1 MAKTMDNSD
10 RESQPKTSIKAKL
23 QDRELLDKLSAL
35 PETDRIKITKGLIK
49 FLSARQ
55 SSLEQ
60 VCRKY
65 QLLQNLYTSTS
76 YVDAVTLDFYE
87 TVVVLVKERKRKI
100 GKLEDPG
107 IDARQKNCTYLQHGF
122 REKRS

>member
-1 MAKTMDNSD
+1 MAKTMENSD
-10 RESQPKTSIKAKL
+10 RESQPKASIKAKL

-35 PETDRIKITKGLIK
+35 PEAPENDRIKITKGLIK

-65 QLLQNLYTSTS
+65 
-76 YVDAVTLDFYE
+76 
-87 TVVVLVKERKRKI
+87 
-100 GKLEDPG
+100 
-107 IDARQKNCTYLQHGF
+107 
-122 REKRS
+122 

>member
-1 MAKTMDNSD
+1 MAKTMENSD
-10 RESQPKTSIKAKL
+10 WESQPKTSIKAKL

-35 PETDRIKITKGLIK
+35 PEAPETDRIKITKGLIK

-65 QLLQNLYTSTS
+65 QILQNLYTSTS

-87 TVVVLVKERKRKI
+87 TVVVLVKERKRKRS
-100 GKLEDPG
+100 GDRCKTEEG
-107 IDARQKNCTYLQHGF
+107 NIDTVSEVTGHFGP
-122 REKRS
+122 